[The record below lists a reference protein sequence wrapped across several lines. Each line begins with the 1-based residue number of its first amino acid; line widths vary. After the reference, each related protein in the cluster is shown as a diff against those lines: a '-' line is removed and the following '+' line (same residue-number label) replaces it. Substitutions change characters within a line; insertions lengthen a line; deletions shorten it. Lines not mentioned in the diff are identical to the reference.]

1 MSIEISNESGMDVS
15 EEDLISVAR
24 FAIARMNVHPAAE
37 LSMVLVELDT
47 MADLHMR
54 WMDLPGPTDVMSF
67 PMDELEPGGRPD
79 SPDPGPS
86 MLGDIVL
93 CPAFAAGQAKK
104 AGHSLEHELALL
116 TVHGVLHLLG
126 YDHAEPDEEKE
137 MFALQNQLLA
147 EWYENLRRAHREA
160 ALAERDR
167 RLLGKA
173 GFFDAPSLDG
183 PSDAQR

>member
-1 MSIEISNESGMDVS
+1 MSIEVSNESGMDVS
-15 EEDLISVAR
+15 EPELVSVAR
-24 FAIARMNVHPAAE
+24 FAIASMDVHPAAE
-37 LSMVLVELDT
+37 LSMVLVDSAT

-79 SPDPGPS
+79 APDPGPS

-93 CPAFAAGQAKK
+93 CPSFAADQAAA
-104 AGHSLEHELALL
+104 AGHPLEHELALL

-137 MFALQNQLLA
+137 MFGLQNRILE
-147 EWYENLRRAHREA
+147 EWYEELRRAEEA
-160 ALAERDR
+160 DLQAIRDN
-167 RLLGKA
+167 RLLGKT
-173 GFFDAPSLDG
+173 GFSRDQNL
-183 PSDAQR
+183 